1 MKKERNCS
9 GGMNNMPVYGV
20 SMPMMMPPQPP
31 TMMYSNPSYSA
42 MPNYS
47 STPSYSQNTVTTAY
61 NNVEQQMN
69 NMQQQINMLDSRVSK
84 LEGKA
89 NQTITNK
96 YSDSNYYML

>member
-1 MKKERNCS
+1 MKKDRNCS

-31 TMMYSNPSYSA
+31 TMMYSSPSYSA
-42 MPNYS
+42 TPN
-47 STPSYSQNTVTTAY
+47 YSQNTVTTAY

-69 NMQQQINMLDSRVSK
+69 NLQQQINMLDSRVSK

-89 NQTITNK
+89 NPSITNK

>member
-1 MKKERNCS
+1 MKKDRNCS

-31 TMMYSNPSYSA
+31 TMMYSNPSYST
-42 MPNYS
+42 
-47 STPSYSQNTVTTAY
+47 TPSYSQNVTTY

-84 LEGKA
+84 LEGKTS
-89 NQTITNK
+89 QTITNK